1 MDVIEL
7 VSRLDTLLEP
17 WKFKDYCPNGL
28 QVEGARRIERIVC
41 GVTASQALLDEAVR
55 LDADAVLVHH
65 GYFWKGEPAAVTGIK
80 RQRLAT
86 LLANNLHLLAYHLP
100 LDAHPQFGNNA
111 GLAQAL
117 GLQMQGTAGEQGLL
131 AWGVPENSCNVGEL
145 ALRTSGA
152 LERLPLV
159 IGSLER
165 PVRRVA
171 WCTGGGQGMFADA
184 VDLSVDAFITGEASE
199 YCCHLARESGVA
211 FLAAGHHAT
220 ERGGIRALSEWLTEN
235 TDLDVTFID
244 IPNPA

>member
-28 QVEGARRIERIVC
+28 QVEGARRIERVVC

-145 ALRTSGA
+145 ALRISGA

-184 VDLSVDAFITGEASE
+184 VDLGVDAFITGEASE

-220 ERGGIRALSEWLTEN
+220 ERFGVQSLTRWLREQG
-235 TDLDVTFID
+235 LDARYVEID
-244 IPNPA
+244 NPI

>member
-28 QVEGARRIERIVC
+28 QVEGARRIERVVC

-80 RQRLAT
+80 RKRLAT

-100 LDAHPQFGNNA
+100 LDAHPQHGNNA

-145 ALRTSGA
+145 ALRVSGV

-171 WCTGGGQGMFADA
+171 WCTGGGQGMFAEA
-184 VDLSVDAFITGEASE
+184 VDLGVDAFITGEASE

-211 FLAAGHHAT
+211 FLAGGHHAT
-220 ERGGIRALSEWLTEN
+220 ERFGVQSLTRWLREQG
-235 TDLDVTFID
+235 LDARYVEID
-244 IPNPA
+244 NPI

>member
-184 VDLSVDAFITGEASE
+184 IDMGVDAFITGEASE

-220 ERGGIRALSEWLTEN
+220 ERFGVQSLTRWLREQG
-235 TDLDVTFID
+235 LDARYVEID
-244 IPNPA
+244 NPI

>member
-28 QVEGARRIERIVC
+28 QVEGARRIERVVC

-184 VDLSVDAFITGEASE
+184 VDMGVDAFITGEASE

-220 ERGGIRALSEWLTEN
+220 ERFGVQSLTRWLREQG
-235 TDLDVTFID
+235 LDARYVEID
-244 IPNPA
+244 NPI

>member
-28 QVEGARRIERIVC
+28 QVEGARRIERVVC

-80 RQRLAT
+80 RKRLAT

-100 LDAHPQFGNNA
+100 LDAHPQHGNNA

-131 AWGVPENSCNVGEL
+131 AWGVPENPCNVGEL
-145 ALRTSGA
+145 ALRVSGV

-171 WCTGGGQGMFADA
+171 WCTGGGQGMFAEA
-184 VDLSVDAFITGEASE
+184 VDLGVDAFITGEASE

-211 FLAAGHHAT
+211 FLAGGHHAT
-220 ERGGIRALSEWLTEN
+220 ERFGVQSLTRWLREQG
-235 TDLDVTFID
+235 LDARYVEID
-244 IPNPA
+244 NPI

>member
-145 ALRTSGA
+145 ALRISGA

-184 VDLSVDAFITGEASE
+184 VDMGVDAFITGEASE

-220 ERGGIRALSEWLTEN
+220 ERFGVQSLTRWLREQG
-235 TDLDVTFID
+235 LDARYVEID
-244 IPNPA
+244 NPI

>member
-28 QVEGARRIERIVC
+28 QVEGARRIERVVC

-145 ALRTSGA
+145 ALRISGA

-171 WCTGGGQGMFADA
+171 WCTGGGQSMFADA
-184 VDLSVDAFITGEASE
+184 VDMGVDAFITGEASE

-220 ERGGIRALSEWLTEN
+220 ERFGVQSLTRWLREQG
-235 TDLDVTFID
+235 LDARYVEID
-244 IPNPA
+244 NPI

>member
-28 QVEGARRIERIVC
+28 QVEGTRRIERVVC

-80 RQRLAT
+80 RKRLAT

-100 LDAHPQFGNNA
+100 LDAHPQHGNNA

-145 ALRTSGA
+145 ALRVSGV

-171 WCTGGGQGMFADA
+171 WCTGGGQGMFAEA
-184 VDLSVDAFITGEASE
+184 VDLGVDAFITGEASE

-211 FLAAGHHAT
+211 FLAGGHHAT
-220 ERGGIRALSEWLTEN
+220 ERFGVQSLTRWLREQG
-235 TDLDVTFID
+235 LDARYVEID
-244 IPNPA
+244 NPI

>member
-80 RQRLAT
+80 RKRLAT

-100 LDAHPQFGNNA
+100 LDAHPQHGNNA

-131 AWGVPENSCNVGEL
+131 AWGVPENPCNVGEL
-145 ALRTSGA
+145 ALRVSGV

-171 WCTGGGQGMFADA
+171 WCTGGGQGMFAEA
-184 VDLSVDAFITGEASE
+184 VDLGVDAFITGEASE

-211 FLAAGHHAT
+211 FLAGGHHAT
-220 ERGGIRALSEWLTEN
+220 ERFGVQSLTRWLREQG
-235 TDLDVTFID
+235 LDARYVEID
-244 IPNPA
+244 NPI

>member
-28 QVEGARRIERIVC
+28 QVEGTRRIERVVC

-80 RQRLAT
+80 RKRLAT

-100 LDAHPQFGNNA
+100 LDAHPQHGNNA

-131 AWGVPENSCNVGEL
+131 AWGVPENPCNVGEL
-145 ALRTSGA
+145 ALRVSGV

-171 WCTGGGQGMFADA
+171 WCTGGGQGMFAEA
-184 VDLSVDAFITGEASE
+184 VDLGVDAFITGEASE

-211 FLAAGHHAT
+211 FLAGGHHAT
-220 ERGGIRALSEWLTEN
+220 ERFGVQSLTRWLREQG
-235 TDLDVTFID
+235 LDARYVEID
-244 IPNPA
+244 NPI

>member
-28 QVEGARRIERIVC
+28 QVEGARRIERVVC

-131 AWGVPENSCNVGEL
+131 AWGMPENSCNVGEL

-184 VDLSVDAFITGEASE
+184 VDMGVDAFITGEASE

-220 ERGGIRALSEWLTEN
+220 ERFGVQSLTRWLREQG
-235 TDLDVTFID
+235 LDARYVEID
-244 IPNPA
+244 NPI

>member
-28 QVEGARRIERIVC
+28 QVEGARRIERVVC

-100 LDAHPQFGNNA
+100 LDAHPQLGNNA

-145 ALRTSGA
+145 ALRISGA

-184 VDLSVDAFITGEASE
+184 VDMGVDAFITGEASE

-220 ERGGIRALSEWLTEN
+220 ERFGVQSLTRWLREQG
-235 TDLDVTFID
+235 LDARYVEID
-244 IPNPA
+244 NPI

>member
-17 WKFKDYCPNGL
+17 WKLKDYCPNGL
-28 QVEGARRIERIVC
+28 QVEGARRIERVVC

-145 ALRTSGA
+145 ALRISGA

-184 VDLSVDAFITGEASE
+184 VDMGVDAFITGEASE

-220 ERGGIRALSEWLTEN
+220 ERFGVQSLTRWLREQG
-235 TDLDVTFID
+235 LDARYVEID
-244 IPNPA
+244 NPI

>member
-28 QVEGARRIERIVC
+28 QVEGARRIERVVC

-117 GLQMQGTAGEQGLL
+117 GLQTQGTAGEQGLL

-145 ALRTSGA
+145 ALRISGA

-184 VDLSVDAFITGEASE
+184 VDLGVDAFITGEASE

-220 ERGGIRALSEWLTEN
+220 ERFGVQSLTRWLREQG
-235 TDLDVTFID
+235 LDARYVEID
-244 IPNPA
+244 NPI

>member
-28 QVEGARRIERIVC
+28 QVEGARRIERVVC

-131 AWGVPENSCNVGEL
+131 AWGVP
-145 ALRTSGA
+145 
-152 LERLPLV
+152 
-159 IGSLER
+159 
-165 PVRRVA
+165 
-171 WCTGGGQGMFADA
+171 
-184 VDLSVDAFITGEASE
+184 
-199 YCCHLARESGVA
+199 
-211 FLAAGHHAT
+211 
-220 ERGGIRALSEWLTEN
+220 
-235 TDLDVTFID
+235 
-244 IPNPA
+244 

>member
-28 QVEGARRIERIVC
+28 QVEGARRIERVVC

-145 ALRTSGA
+145 ALRISGA

-184 VDLSVDAFITGEASE
+184 VDMGVDAFITGEASE

-220 ERGGIRALSEWLTEN
+220 ERFGVQSLTRWLREQG
-235 TDLDVTFID
+235 LDARYVEID
-244 IPNPA
+244 NPI

>member
-1 MDVIEL
+1 MKREEL
-7 VSRLDTLLEP
+7 VGYLNGLLVPER
-17 WKFKDYCPNGL
+17 FRDYCPNGL
-28 QVEGARRIERIVC
+28 QVEGRDRIVRLGA

-184 VDLSVDAFITGEASE
+184 VDMGVDAFITGEASE

-220 ERGGIRALSEWLTEN
+220 ERFGVQSLTRWLREQG
-235 TDLDVTFID
+235 LDARYVDID
-244 IPNPA
+244 NPI

>member
-28 QVEGARRIERIVC
+28 QVEGARRIERVVC

-80 RQRLAT
+80 RKRLAT

-100 LDAHPQFGNNA
+100 LDAHPQHGNNA

-131 AWGVPENSCNVGEL
+131 AWGMPENSCNVGEL
-145 ALRTSGA
+145 ALRVSGV

-171 WCTGGGQGMFADA
+171 WCTGGGQGMFAEA
-184 VDLSVDAFITGEASE
+184 VDLGVDAFITGEASE

-211 FLAAGHHAT
+211 FLAGGHHAT
-220 ERGGIRALSEWLTEN
+220 ERFGVQSLTRWLREQG
-235 TDLDVTFID
+235 LDARYVEID
-244 IPNPA
+244 NPI

>member
-28 QVEGARRIERIVC
+28 QVEGARRIERVVC

-80 RQRLAT
+80 RKRLAT

-184 VDLSVDAFITGEASE
+184 VDLGVDAFITGEASE

-220 ERGGIRALSEWLTEN
+220 ERFGVQSLTRWLREQG
-235 TDLDVTFID
+235 LDARYVEID
-244 IPNPA
+244 NPI

>member
-80 RQRLAT
+80 GQRLAT

-220 ERGGIRALSEWLTEN
+220 ERFGVQSLTRWLREQG
-235 TDLDVTFID
+235 LDARYVEID
-244 IPNPA
+244 NPI